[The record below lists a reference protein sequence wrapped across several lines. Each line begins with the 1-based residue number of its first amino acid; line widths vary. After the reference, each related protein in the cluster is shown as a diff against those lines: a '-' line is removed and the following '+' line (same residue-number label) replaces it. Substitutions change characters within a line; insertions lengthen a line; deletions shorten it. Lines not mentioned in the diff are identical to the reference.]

1 MNRRDV
7 LRYAGLGAGS
17 MLLNASFSRLAQAE
31 ATLDPKACFAPFD
44 AEQKTFEWKTKPAP
58 YKVAVGNSFVS
69 NDWRAQMIKVGRAYA
84 AEPAIK
90 SKISDFTV
98 NSSGPDVSAQIA
110 QFEQLILQGVDLIV
124 TNAASPT
131 GLNDVIAEAADAGI
145 LVVSFDNVVT
155 SPRAMAVNHDQMDMG
170 RIWAQ
175 FIAEQTNGKGKV
187 LFNRGIAGTFG
198 DEVFSKGGLEIF
210 GKYPGIELIQVNGD
224 WDQGTSQKVTADALA
239 AGHKFDGVWS
249 EYGDTGVVRAFLQS
263 GKDVPPCAGQSENG
277 FRKLAA
283 EHKFPM
289 LSAGVAPG
297 LIAAAMAVGFA
308 VMEGQKV
315 PRSVKIPLDPIKT
328 QDLKAGVNYFPD
340 LPDSF
345 VAGYNVPLCG
355 VDVSIADVL
364 KQTT

>member
-1 MNRRDV
+1 MLRRDV
-7 LRYAGLGAGS
+7 LRYAGAFTGTA
-17 MLLNASFSRLAQAE
+17 LLSGPLSRLAWAD

-44 AEQKTFEWKTKPAP
+44 ATQTSFEWKTKPGP
-58 YKVAVGNSFVS
+58 YKVAVANSLIS
-69 NDWRAQMIKVGRAYA
+69 NDWRAEMVKVGRAFA
-84 AEPAIK
+84 ARPDIK
-90 SKISDFTV
+90 AKISDFTV

-131 GLNDVIAEAADAGI
+131 GLNDVIEEAANAGI

-155 SPRAMAVNHDQMDMG
+155 SPHAMAVNHDQMEMG

-198 DEVFSKGGLEIF
+198 DEVFAKGGMEVF
-210 GKYPGIELIQVNGD
+210 SKYPGIELIQVNGD

-249 EYGDTGVVRAFLQS
+249 EYGDTGVVRAFLQN
-263 GKDVPPCAGQSENG
+263 GKDMPPMTGQSENG
-277 FRKLAA
+277 LRKLAA
-283 EHKFPM
+283 DRKFPM

-297 LIAAAMAVGFA
+297 LIAASMAVGFA
-308 VMEGQKV
+308 VLEGQKV

-328 QDLKAGVNYFPD
+328 ADLKAGVNYFPD

-345 VAGYNVPLCG
+345 VAGYNVPQCG
-355 VDVSIADVL
+355 VQLTVDEVL
-364 KQTT
+364 AQSA